1 MPLSE
6 TDYDSIYKAAEALL
20 CMRQF
25 DAALKLYDAV
35 VKVRP
40 NFAGAWHGLAICL
53 ERLGRSRESREAYER
68 ALTLHVKDEGARAM
82 LWGGWAALKLGKV
95 EEAYRLMKL
104 SVEMDPSYPYSW
116 HSLAVAARRAG
127 RRQESEEAMN
137 RYKSMIAEKPYDRR
151 ECEGVRMLREAL
163 STASDDAVK
172 LIDTAVQGLGE
183 LRCG

>member
-6 TDYDSIYKAAEALL
+6 ADYDSIYEAAEALL

-25 DAALKLYDAV
+25 DAAVKLYDAV
-35 VKVRP
+35 VKARP
-40 NFAGAWHGLAICL
+40 NLAGAWHGLAICL
-53 ERLGRSRESREAYER
+53 ERLGRSEESKAAYER
-68 ALTLHVKDEGARAM
+68 ALTLHVKDGGARAL

-137 RYKSMIAEKPYDRR
+137 RYKSMTAEKPYDRR
-151 ECEGVRMLREAL
+151 ECEGIRMLREAL
-163 STASDDAVK
+163 STAGDDAVK
-172 LIDTAVQGLGE
+172 LIAAVIDGLGE
-183 LRCG
+183 LKCS